1 MSDDQDTLH
10 DQSLPGSDPD
20 KEGRLLNYVIVGV
33 LAILLYGGVTL
44 LLAATNLG

>member
-1 MSDDQDTLH
+1 MSDDQDPLY
-10 DQSLPGSDPD
+10 DQSLPGTDPD
-20 KEGRLLNYVIVGV
+20 DEGRLLKYIVLGV